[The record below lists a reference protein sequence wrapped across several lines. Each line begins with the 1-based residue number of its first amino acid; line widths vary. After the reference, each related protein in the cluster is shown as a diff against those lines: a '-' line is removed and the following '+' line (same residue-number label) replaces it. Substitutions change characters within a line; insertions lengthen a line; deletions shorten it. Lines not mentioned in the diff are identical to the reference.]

1 MVLTL
6 KGYIVET
13 AAQIDKEFEFAKNI
27 QSSALPCVFP
37 PYLERTDFYIY
48 ASMVPAKDV
57 DGDFYNFYLIDE
69 KHLAFLIAYVSS
81 KGISAA
87 MFMMKAKTLIKS
99 YADRESDVAE
109 ILTRANNELCDD
121 NDMDMFVTCCMS
133 IYIHRKSF
141 CN

>member
-27 QSSALPCVFP
+27 QSSALPCVFQ
-37 PYLERTDFYIY
+37 PYPERTDFYIY

-69 KHLAFLIAYVSS
+69 KHHEYLHTQKI
-81 KGISAA
+81 
-87 MFMMKAKTLIKS
+87 
-99 YADRESDVAE
+99 
-109 ILTRANNELCDD
+109 IL
-121 NDMDMFVTCCMS
+121 
-133 IYIHRKSF
+133 
-141 CN
+141 